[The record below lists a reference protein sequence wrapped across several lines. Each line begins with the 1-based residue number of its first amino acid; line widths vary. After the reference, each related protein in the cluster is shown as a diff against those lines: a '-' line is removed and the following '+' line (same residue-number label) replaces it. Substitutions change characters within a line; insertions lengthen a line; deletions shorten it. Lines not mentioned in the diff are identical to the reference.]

1 MDVSGQYEKE
11 LAEKQDMRV
20 SIGAEACRQAF
31 KDGVDITINPYGK
44 NNFYA
49 YGWNMAAREI
59 EQEDG
64 L

>member
-1 MDVSGQYEKE
+1 MDVSEAYEKE

-20 SIGAEACRQAF
+20 SIGAEACRQEF
-31 KDGVDITINPYGK
+31 KSGGDITINPYGK

-49 YGWNMAAREI
+49 YGWNMAVREI
-59 EQEDG
+59 EQGDG